1 MKLTRAQAGICLIAV
16 LIMSSCSKQEINP
29 TGNIPGV
36 ARKVQFTLYT
46 DQDFSNYPKHITF
59 TLSIRNSANKILW
72 DSILPAMLVKDIP
85 DLAHKLVIEKTVPDN
100 DPSQLKLAF
109 DYYLENV
116 GYSWYTDIFKENE
129 TLKVFTYN
137 FQ

>member
-1 MKLTRAQAGICLIAV
+1 
-16 LIMSSCSKQEINP
+16 
-29 TGNIPGV
+29 
-36 ARKVQFTLYT
+36 
-46 DQDFSNYPKHITF
+46 
-59 TLSIRNSANKILW
+59 
-72 DSILPAMLVKDIP
+72 MLVKDIP

>member
-1 MKLTRAQAGICLIAV
+1 MKFTRTHAGICLIAA
-16 LIMSSCSKQEINP
+16 LIISSCSKKETTAVNL
-29 TGNIPGV
+29 PGIV
-36 ARKVQFTLYT
+36 RKVQFTLYT

-59 TLSIRNSANKILW
+59 TLSIKNSADKTLW

-100 DPSQLKLAF
+100 DPSQLKVAF

>member
-16 LIMSSCSKQEINP
+16 LIMSSCSKQETTP

-59 TLSIRNSANKILW
+59 HVVNK
-72 DSILPAMLVKDIP
+72 
-85 DLAHKLVIEKTVPDN
+85 E
-100 DPSQLKLAF
+100 QR
-109 DYYLENV
+109 
-116 GYSWYTDIFKENE
+116 
-129 TLKVFTYN
+129 
-137 FQ
+137 Q